1 MEKLTDVG
9 IGLGNILETFY
20 KKRKKKVINFFDI
33 SHKNSIKTFLK

>member
-20 KKRKKKVINFFDI
+20 KKIKNKVINFFDI
-33 SHKNSIKTFLK
+33 SHNNSIKTFFK